1 MSDTKEKR
9 LVLGCDIGNGFGYTS
24 LLINS
29 NEDPMPMFPGAY
41 NLSNIGMPTATYIV
55 PPDGKEMVTFKDGK
69 PAELIYKSKPS
80 QMVCAIKTRFKEGA
94 IVVPG
99 VSEPVEVGDVYSAI
113 VRDLLSLAEEELKNK
128 AIKPIYDIVFTF
140 PAAFSDNTALLEM
153 MQQSIEKVTL
163 DGNQIHVVGRLP
175 EPAAVAIDY
184 LHYMQHIAPEDI
196 RISSNNFTVLV
207 YDLGHGTF
215 DTAVVTAQSEG
226 TPYKLHSKDGLPE
239 LGGKNFDDILYQE
252 LLAALNE
259 QYGYNPQNERQRDII
274 RQEAVKAKIALTD
287 NDTFTVSVLVDD
299 EFCDVEITR
308 HRFEELTQHLLFQT
322 LELVQNVLDEAT
334 SSGIKIDGIVLSGGA
349 SKMPMIKEG
358 LEQLVEG
365 EYPIVLYRP
374 SEAVSFGAA
383 RFAYGISEKP
393 EPVPIPE
400 PVPTP
405 DPGQKTETGSAKDK
419 TEKDKGT
426 KIPTKVPKP
435 VTQNHVMEQLTDCCY
450 GIWLPS
456 EEKLEG
462 EVRFVIPCGK
472 SRPATSEKI
481 VVYSESARIIIKIY
495 RLKDKNKNM
504 ETSAIDECVSM
515 LWIPFD
521 VKPGSKCEVLVTA
534 LENYGLEVELRTDDG
549 KVQKKSTADILS
561 KLV

>member
-1 MSDTKEKR
+1 MNSTKEKR
-9 LVLGCDIGNGFGYTS
+9 LILGCDIGNGYGYSS
-24 LLINS
+24 LLTNE
-29 NEDPMPMFPGAY
+29 NEDPMPLFPGAY
-41 NLSNIGMPTATYIV
+41 KLSNIGMPTATYV
-55 PPDGKEMVTFKDGK
+55 APPDGKEMVTFKDGK
-69 PAELIYKSKPS
+69 PAELLYRNKPS
-80 QMVCAIKTRFKEGA
+80 QIVHAIKTRLNEGS
-94 IVVPG
+94 IQVPG
-99 VSEPVEVGDVYSAI
+99 ITNPVNVSDIYAAI
-113 VRDLLSLAEEELKNK
+113 VRDLLSLAEEELRNK

-163 DGNQIHVVGRLP
+163 NGNSIHVIGRLP

-184 LHYMQHIAPEDI
+184 LHYMQHIAPKDI

-226 TPYKLHSKDGLPE
+226 TPYKLHSKDGLLE
-239 LGGKNFDDILYQE
+239 VGGKNFDEILYQE
-252 LLAALNE
+252 ILAVLKE
-259 QYGYNPQNERQRDII
+259 QHGYNPQNERQRDIV
-274 RQEAVKAKIALTD
+274 RQEAVKAKIALT
-287 NDTFTVSVLVDD
+287 NSESFTASILIEDD
-299 EFCDVEITR
+299 FCDVAITR
-308 HRFEELTQHLLFQT
+308 ERFEELTQHLLFQT
-322 LELVQNVLDEAT
+322 LELVQNVLDEAK

-349 SKMPMIKEG
+349 SKMPMIKKG

-393 EPVPIPE
+393 VIP
-400 PVPTP
+400 PAPKPTP
-405 DPGQKTETGSAKDK
+405 PSNPNLRTETDKD
-419 TEKDKGT
+419 EQRKDGK
-426 KIPTKVPKP
+426 PNNPKP
-435 VTQNHVMEQLTDCCY
+435 VTQNQVMEQLTDCCY

-462 EVRFVIPCGK
+462 EVKFVIPCGK
-472 SRPATSEKI
+472 PRPTTSEKV
-481 VVYSESARIIIKIY
+481 VVYSESARVIIKIY
-495 RLKDKNKNM
+495 RLKDKNK
-504 ETSAIDECVSM
+504 TIKTATIDECVSM

-521 VKPGSKCEVLVTA
+521 VKAGSKCEISITV
-534 LENYGLEVELRTDDG
+534 LENYGLEVELRSDDG
-549 KVQKKSTADILS
+549 KIYKKSTSDILS

>member
-1 MSDTKEKR
+1 MSDSKEKR

-24 LLINS
+24 LLANA
-29 NEDPMPMFPGAY
+29 NEDPMPMFPGKY
-41 NLSNIGMPTATYIV
+41 NLSSIGMPTATYIA
-55 PPDGKEMVTFKDGK
+55 PPDGKELVTFKDGK
-69 PAELIYKSKPS
+69 PAEFLYKSMPS
-80 QMVCAIKTRFKEGA
+80 QIVRAIKTRFKEGTIA
-94 IVVPG
+94 VPG
-99 VSEPVEVGDVYSAI
+99 VSEPVDVGSIYSAI
-113 VRDLLSLAEEELKNK
+113 VRDLLALAQEELKNK
-128 AIKPIYDIVFTF
+128 GMKPIYDIVFTF
-140 PAAFSDNTALLEM
+140 PAAFSDHTALLEM

-163 DGNQIHVVGRLP
+163 DGNPVHVVGRLP

-184 LHYMQHIAPEDI
+184 LHYMQHIAPEEI

-239 LGGKNFDDILYQE
+239 VGGKNFDEILYQE
-252 LLAALNE
+252 LLAGLKE
-259 QYGYNPQNERQRDII
+259 QYGYTPQNERQRDII

-287 NDTFTVSVLVDD
+287 SESYTASVLIEGD
-299 EFCDVEITR
+299 FCDVEITR
-308 HRFEELTQHLLFQT
+308 ERFENLTQHLLFQT

-334 SSGIKIDGIVLSGGA
+334 SNGIKIDGIVLSGGA
-349 SKMPMIKEG
+349 SKMPMIKKG

-383 RFAYGISEKP
+383 RFAHGIAEKP
-393 EPVPIPE
+393 VSGSEPTPVPE
-400 PVPTP
+400 PTTDKDHKGKTHKPKTPKPTP
-405 DPGQKTETGSAKDK
+405 
-419 TEKDKGT
+419 
-426 KIPTKVPKP
+426 
-435 VTQNHVMEQLTDCCY
+435 QNQVMEQLTDCCY

-462 EVRFVIPCGK
+462 EVKFVIPCGK
-472 SRPATSEKI
+472 TRPATSEK
-481 VVYSESARIIIKIY
+481 VTVYSESARVTIKIY
-495 RLKDKNKNM
+495 RSKEKNKAI

-515 LWIPFD
+515 LWVPFD
-521 VKPGSKCEVLVTA
+521 VTPGSKCEISVTVM
-534 LENYGLEVELRTDDG
+534 ENYGVEVKLRTDDG
-549 KVQKKSTADILS
+549 QVYKKSTSDILS

>member
-41 NLSNIGMPTATYIV
+41 NLSNIGMPTATYIA

-80 QMVCAIKTRFKEGA
+80 QMVRAIKTRFKEGA

-99 VSEPVEVGDVYSAI
+99 VSEPVDVGDVYSAI

-153 MQQSIEKVTL
+153 MQQSIEKVDL
-163 DGNQIHVVGRLP
+163 DGNRIHVVGRLP

-184 LHYMQHIAPEDI
+184 LHYMQHIAPEDV

-226 TPYKLHSKDGLPE
+226 APYKLHSKDGLPE

-308 HRFEELTQHLLFQT
+308 QRFEELTQHLLFQT

-383 RFAYGISEKP
+383 RFAYGISEKSKPKPIPKPAP
-393 EPVPIPE
+393 EPK
-400 PVPTP
+400 PT
-405 DPGQKTETGSAKDK
+405 S
-419 TEKDKGT
+419 
-426 KIPTKVPKP
+426 VPKP
-435 VTQNHVMEQLTDCCY
+435 EPKSVTRPKPVPQNQIMEQLTDCCY

-462 EVRFVIPCGK
+462 EVKFVIPCGK
-472 SRPATSEKI
+472 TRPATSEKV
-481 VVYSESARIIIKIY
+481 VVYSESARVIIKIY
-495 RLKDKNKNM
+495 RSKEKNKIID
-504 ETSAIDECVSM
+504 TAPIDECVSM

-521 VKPGSKCEVLVTA
+521 VKPGSKCEITITV
-534 LENYGLEVELRTDDG
+534 LENYGLEVELHSDDG
-549 KVQKKSTADILS
+549 KTYKKSTSDILA

>member
-24 LLINS
+24 LLTNAD
-29 NEDPMPMFPGAY
+29 EDPMPMFPGTY
-41 NLSNIGMPTATYIV
+41 NLSNIGMPTATYIS
-55 PPDGKEMVTFKDGK
+55 PPEGKEMVTFKDGK
-69 PAELIYKSKPS
+69 PAEFIYKNKPS
-80 QMVCAIKTRFKEGA
+80 QMVRAIKTRFKERS
-94 IVVPG
+94 IVVPN
-99 VSEPVEVGDVYSAI
+99 VSKPVEVGDIYSAI

-140 PAAFSDNTALLEM
+140 PAAFSDNTALLEL
-153 MQQSIEKVTL
+153 MQRSIENIRL
-163 DGNQIHVVGRLP
+163 DGNQVHVVGRLP

-184 LHYMQHIAPEDI
+184 LHYMQHIAPEDV

-239 LGGKNFDDILYQE
+239 LGGKNFDEILYQE
-252 LLAALNE
+252 LLSVLNE
-259 QYGYNPQNERQRDII
+259 QYGYSPQNERQRDVI

-287 NDTFTVSVLVDD
+287 SESFVASVLVEND
-299 EFCDVEITR
+299 FCDVEITR
-308 HRFEELTQHLLFQT
+308 ERFEKLTQHLLFQT
-322 LELVQNVLDEAT
+322 LELVQNILDEAI

-349 SKMPMIKEG
+349 SKMPMVKRG

-383 RFAYGISEKP
+383 RFAYGITEWKK
-393 EPVPIPE
+393 EPVLK
-400 PVPTP
+400 PTP
-405 DPGQKTETGSAKDK
+405 DPKIEVDEDKEEITHMFYLPKTPIKN
-419 TEKDKGT
+419 
-426 KIPTKVPKP
+426 
-435 VTQNHVMEQLTDCCY
+435 QVMEQLTDCCY

-462 EVRFVIPCGK
+462 EIRFVIPCGI
-472 SRPATSEKI
+472 SRPATSEKV
-481 VVYSESARIIIKIY
+481 VVYSESTRVIIKIY
-495 RLKDKNKNM
+495 RSKEKNKTI
-504 ETSAIDECVSM
+504 ESSAIDECVSM

-521 VKPGSKCEVLVTA
+521 VKPGSKCEISITA
-534 LENYGLEVELRTDDG
+534 LENYGLEVELRSDDG
-549 KVQKKSTADILS
+549 KVYKKSTSDILS

>member
-41 NLSNIGMPTATYIV
+41 NLSNIGMPTATYIA

-80 QMVCAIKTRFKEGA
+80 QMVRAIKTRFKEGA

-99 VSEPVEVGDVYSAI
+99 ISEPVDVGDVYSAI

-153 MQQSIEKVTL
+153 MQQSIEKVDL
-163 DGNQIHVVGRLP
+163 DGNRIHVVGRLP

-184 LHYMQHIAPEDI
+184 LHYMQHIAPEDV

-226 TPYKLHSKDGLPE
+226 APYKLHSKDGLPE

-308 HRFEELTQHLLFQT
+308 QRFEELTQHLLFQT

-393 EPVPIPE
+393 KPNP
-400 PVPTP
+400 
-405 DPGQKTETGSAKDK
+405 
-419 TEKDKGT
+419 
-426 KIPTKVPKP
+426 VPKP
-435 VTQNHVMEQLTDCCY
+435 VPKPIPRPDPVPQNQIMEQLTDCCY

-462 EVRFVIPCGK
+462 EVKFVIPCGK
-472 SRPATSEKI
+472 TRPATSEKV
-481 VVYSESARIIIKIY
+481 VVYSESARVIIKIY
-495 RLKDKNKNM
+495 RSKEKNKIID
-504 ETSAIDECVSM
+504 TAPIDECVSM

-521 VKPGSKCEVLVTA
+521 VKPGSKCEITITV
-534 LENYGLEVELRTDDG
+534 LENYGLEVELHSDDG
-549 KVQKKSTADILS
+549 KTYKKSTSDILA

>member
-1 MSDTKEKR
+1 MSDSKEKR

-24 LLINS
+24 LLANS
-29 NEDPMPMFPGAY
+29 NEDPMPMFPGSY
-41 NLSNIGMPTATYIV
+41 NLSSIGMPTATYIA

-69 PAELIYKSKPS
+69 PAELIYKSMPS
-80 QMVCAIKTRFKEGA
+80 QIVRAIKTRFKEGA
-94 IVVPG
+94 IAVPG
-99 VSEPVEVGDVYSAI
+99 VSEPVDVGSIYSAI
-113 VRDLLSLAEEELKNK
+113 VRDLLALAQEELKNK
-128 AIKPIYDIVFTF
+128 GMKPIYDIVFTF
-140 PAAFSDNTALLEM
+140 PAAFSDHTALLEM

-163 DGNQIHVVGRLP
+163 DGNPVHVVGRLP

-184 LHYMQHIAPEDI
+184 LHYMQHIAPEEI

-239 LGGKNFDDILYQE
+239 VGGKNFDEILYQE
-252 LLAALNE
+252 LLANLNE
-259 QYGYNPQNERQRDII
+259 QYGYAPQNERQRDVI

-287 NDTFTVSVLVDD
+287 SESYTASVLVEDD
-299 EFCDVEITR
+299 FCDVEITR
-308 HRFEELTQHLLFQT
+308 ERFENLTQHLLFQT

-334 SSGIKIDGIVLSGGA
+334 SNGIKIDGIVLSGGA
-349 SKMPMIKEG
+349 SKMPMIKNG

-393 EPVPIPE
+393 VSVPE
-400 PVPTP
+400 PTP
-405 DPGQKTETGSAKDK
+405 DSETR
-419 TEKDKGT
+419 TDKGNKGKT
-426 KIPTKVPKP
+426 CKPIAPKSAP
-435 VTQNHVMEQLTDCCY
+435 KNQVMEQLTDCCY

-462 EVRFVIPCGK
+462 EVKFVIPCGK
-472 SRPATSEKI
+472 TRPATSEK
-481 VVYSESARIIIKIY
+481 VTVYSESARVTIKIY
-495 RLKDKNKNM
+495 RSKEKNKAI

-515 LWIPFD
+515 LWVPFD
-521 VKPGSKCEVLVTA
+521 VTPGSKCEISVTVM
-534 LENYGLEVELRTDDG
+534 ENYGVEVKLRTDDG
-549 KVQKKSTADILS
+549 QVYKKSTSDILS

>member
-1 MSDTKEKR
+1 MNDSNEKR

-29 NEDPMPMFPGAY
+29 NEDPIPMLPGAY
-41 NLSNIGMPTATYIV
+41 NLSGIGMPTATYIA
-55 PPDGKEMVTFKDGK
+55 PPDGKEMVTFRDGK

-80 QMVCAIKTRFKEGA
+80 QMVRAIKTRFKEGI

-99 VSEPVEVGDVYSAI
+99 ISEPVDVGDVYSAI

-153 MQQSIEKVTL
+153 MQRSIENVVL
-163 DGNQIHVVGRLP
+163 DGKEIHVVGRLP

-184 LHYMQHIAPEDI
+184 LHYMQHIAPEDV

-274 RQEAVKAKIALTD
+274 RQEAVKTKIALTD

-299 EFCDVEITR
+299 DFCDVEITR
-308 HRFEELTQHLLFQT
+308 ERFEELTQHLLFQT

-334 SSGIKIDGIVLSGGA
+334 SNGIKIDGIVLSGGA
-349 SKMPMIKEG
+349 SKMPMIKRG

-383 RFAYGISEKP
+383 RFAHGVSEEKP
-393 EPVPIPE
+393 EPIPEPIPE
-400 PVPTP
+400 PEDEEDETELIPKPKPTP
-405 DPGQKTETGSAKDK
+405 
-419 TEKDKGT
+419 
-426 KIPTKVPKP
+426 
-435 VTQNHVMEQLTDCCY
+435 QNQIMEQLTDCCY

-456 EEKLEG
+456 DEKLEG
-462 EVRFVIPCGK
+462 EVKFVIPCGK

-481 VVYSESARIIIKIY
+481 VVYSESARVIIKIY
-495 RLKDKNKNM
+495 RSKDKNKRI
-504 ETSAIDECVSM
+504 EASAIDECVSM

-521 VKPGSKCEVLVTA
+521 VKPGSKCEISVTV

-549 KVQKKSTADILS
+549 MIQKKSTSDILS

>member
-24 LLINS
+24 LLISS

-41 NLSNIGMPTATYIV
+41 NLSDIGMPTATYIA

-80 QMVCAIKTRFKEGA
+80 QIVRAIKARFKEGT

-99 VSEPVEVGDVYSAI
+99 VSEPVDVGDVYSTI

-128 AIKPIYDIVFTF
+128 AIKPIYDVVFTF

-153 MQQSIEKVTL
+153 MQKSIEKVTI
-163 DGNQIHVVGRLP
+163 DGKQIHVVGRLP

-184 LHYMQHIAPEDI
+184 LHYMQHIAPEDV

-226 TPYKLHSKDGLPE
+226 TPYKLHSKDGLSE
-239 LGGKNFDDILYQE
+239 LGGKNFDEILYQE
-252 LLAALNE
+252 LLATLNE
-259 QYGYNPQNERQRDII
+259 QYGYTPQNERQRDII

-287 NDTFTVSVLVDD
+287 NETFMVSVLVDD
-299 EFCDVEITR
+299 DFCDVEITR
-308 HRFEELTQHLLFQT
+308 ERFEEITQHLLFQT

-334 SSGIKIDGIVLSGGA
+334 SNGIKIDGIVLSGGA
-349 SKMPMIKEG
+349 SKMPMIKNG

-365 EYPIVLYRP
+365 GYPIVLYRP

-383 RFAYGISEKP
+383 RFAYGISEEPEEESDP
-393 EPVPIPE
+393 EPKPIP
-400 PVPTP
+400 
-405 DPGQKTETGSAKDK
+405 Q
-419 TEKDKGT
+419 
-426 KIPTKVPKP
+426 PKP
-435 VTQNHVMEQLTDCCY
+435 ILKNQVMEQLTDCCY

-462 EVRFVIPCGK
+462 EVKFVIPSGK
-472 SRPATSEKI
+472 TRPVTSEKV
-481 VVYSESARIIIKIY
+481 VVYSESARVIIKIY
-495 RLKDKNKNM
+495 RSKEKNRIIDAA
-504 ETSAIDECVSM
+504 SIDECVSM

-521 VKPGSKCEVLVTA
+521 VKSGSKCEITITV
-534 LENYGLEVELRTDDG
+534 LENYGLEVELRSDDG
-549 KVQKKSTADILS
+549 KIYKKSTSDILA

>member
-9 LVLGCDIGNGFGYTS
+9 LVLGCDIGNGFGYAS
-24 LLINS
+24 VLFNS
-29 NEDPMPMFPGAY
+29 NEDPMPMLPGSY
-41 NLSNIGMPTATYIV
+41 NLSNIGMPTATYIA

-69 PAELIYKSKPS
+69 PAELIYKGKPS
-80 QMVCAIKTRFKEGA
+80 QMVHAIKTRFKEGA

-99 VSEPVEVGDVYSAI
+99 VSEPVDVGDIYSAI

-128 AIKPIYDIVFTF
+128 AIKPIYDVVFTF

-153 MQQSIEKVTL
+153 MQRSIEKVTI
-163 DGNQIHVVGRLP
+163 DGKQIHVVGRIP

-184 LHYMQHIAPEDI
+184 LHYMQHIAPEDV

-226 TPYKLHSKDGLPE
+226 TPYKLHSKDGLLE

-259 QYGYNPQNERQRDII
+259 QYGYNLQNERQRDII

-287 NDTFTVSVLVDD
+287 DDTFVVSVLVDD
-299 EFCDVEITR
+299 DFCDIEITR
-308 HRFEELTQHLLFQT
+308 ERFEELTQHLLFQT

-334 SSGIKIDGIVLSGGA
+334 SKGIKIDGIVLSGGA
-349 SKMPMIKEG
+349 SKMPMIKKG
-358 LEQLVEG
+358 LEQLVED

-383 RFAYGISEKP
+383 RFAYGISKEEPGP
-393 EPVPIPE
+393 EPEPISKPKPIPNN
-400 PVPTP
+400 
-405 DPGQKTETGSAKDK
+405 Q
-419 TEKDKGT
+419 
-426 KIPTKVPKP
+426 
-435 VTQNHVMEQLTDCCY
+435 VMEQLTDCCY

-456 EEKLEG
+456 EDKLEG
-462 EVRFVIPCGK
+462 EVKFVIPCGK
-472 SRPATSEKI
+472 IRPATSDKV
-481 VVYSESARIIIKIY
+481 VVYSESARVTIKIY
-495 RLKDKNKNM
+495 RSKEKNKVID
-504 ETSAIDECVSM
+504 SAPIDECVSM

-521 VKPGSKCEVLVTA
+521 VKSGSKCEITITV
-534 LENYGLEVELRTDDG
+534 LENYGLEVELRSDDG
-549 KVQKKSTADILS
+549 KIYKKSTSDILA

>member
-1 MSDTKEKR
+1 MSGTKERK
-9 LVLGCDIGNGFGYTS
+9 LILGCDIGNGYGYSS
-24 LLINS
+24 LLINE

-41 NLSNIGMPTATYIV
+41 NLSNIGMPTATYV
-55 PPDGKEMVTFKDGK
+55 APPDGKEMVTFKDGK
-69 PAELIYKSKPS
+69 PAEVLYKNKPS
-80 QMVCAIKTRFKEGA
+80 QMVRAIKTRFKEGS
-94 IVVPG
+94 IQ
-99 VSEPVEVGDVYSAI
+99 VSGITNPVDVGDIYSTI
-113 VRDLLSLAEEELKNK
+113 TRDLLSLAEEELKNK

-153 MQQSIEKVTL
+153 MQQSIEKVKL
-163 DGNQIHVVGRLP
+163 DGNSIHVVGRLP

-184 LHYMQHIAPEDI
+184 LHYMQHIAPKDI

-239 LGGKNFDDILYQE
+239 VGGKNFDEILYQE
-252 LLAALNE
+252 LLAVLNE

-287 NDTFTVSVLVDD
+287 SESFTASILVDED
-299 EFCDVEITR
+299 FCDVEITR
-308 HRFEELTQHLLFQT
+308 ERFEELTQHLLFQT

-349 SKMPMIKEG
+349 SKMPMIKKG

-383 RFAYGISEKP
+383 RFAYGVSEKP

-504 ETSAIDECVSM
+504 ETSAIDGCVSM

>member
-1 MSDTKEKR
+1 MSDTKERR
-9 LVLGCDIGNGFGYTS
+9 LILGCDIGNGYGYSS
-24 LLINS
+24 LLINE

-41 NLSNIGMPTATYIV
+41 NLSNIGMPTATYIA
-55 PPDGKEMVTFKDGK
+55 PPDGKEMVTFKGGK
-69 PAELIYKSKPS
+69 PAELLYKNKPS
-80 QMVCAIKTRFKEGA
+80 QIVRAIKTRFNEGS
-94 IVVPG
+94 IQVPG
-99 VSEPVEVGDVYSAI
+99 ITNPVGVGDIYSTI
-113 VRDLLSLAEEELKNK
+113 VRDLLSLAEEELTNK

-140 PAAFSDNTALLEM
+140 PAAFSDNIALLEM
-153 MQQSIEKVTL
+153 MQQSIEKVKL
-163 DGNQIHVVGRLP
+163 DGNTIRVVGRLP

-184 LHYMQHIAPEDI
+184 LHYMQHIAPKDI

-239 LGGKNFDDILYQE
+239 VGGKNFDEILYQE
-252 LLAALNE
+252 LLAVLNE

-287 NDTFTVSVLVDD
+287 SESFTASILVDD
-299 EFCDVEITR
+299 DFCNVEITR
-308 HRFEELTQHLLFQT
+308 ERFEELTQHLLFQT

-349 SKMPMIKEG
+349 SKMPMIKKG

-383 RFAYGISEKP
+383 RFAYGVSEKP
-393 EPVPIPE
+393 EPVP
-400 PVPTP
+400 TP
-405 DPGQKTETGSAKDK
+405 KPGQKTEIGSAKDK
-419 TEKDKGT
+419 TEKDKRT
-426 KIPTKVPKP
+426 NVPKP

-521 VKPGSKCEVLVTA
+521 VKPGSKCEVLVTV